1 MYEKAVE
8 LGETRAYEK
17 LKELSNSGLYKIKM
31 QKNLLKR

>member
-17 LKELSNSGLYKIKM
+17 LKELSNSGLY
-31 QKNLLKR
+31 